1 MKKNL
6 FIRTAAALMAV
17 SMMFSA
23 FSCSSSGDAD
33 TSARQTAEKV
43 MSNAYKCREI
53 NNSVMF
59 SEFGNIF
66 PVNDGR
72 YVFSGKGSES
82 GQTEIYVSDSSFS
95 TFDKI
100 EPDIKEP
107 ENGSI
112 NVFVSAACDGKIFA
126 LVSTTDYGDVKMP
139 DYDDPEFNP
148 DTFDFEALHQAAKYS
163 YEIIEMDTAGNIISR
178 SPVESKSEYENIDE
192 NGLNTGMSISD
203 VTALKGDR
211 VLLNLNMQD
220 YTSRYVILSADGK
233 FGDEV
238 SITDG
243 SIMGSFTDN
252 NGNLVAMI
260 TEDWETYQIKSFDS
274 QTLNAGETVQISNQA
289 DGLYGIKMFQGVND
303 YLCFAVASNAMYGV
317 KTDGSMEEVIN
328 WVDSDMNGDTIK
340 AGIANDDGTFT
351 VFINDWDNNVTGFCC
366 LEKRDASELANT
378 AIINLGVMYQSR
390 DISKMITA
398 FNKLGDNVRINVVD
412 YSEFDDYANG
422 KSGEEQ
428 LKLDIIAGK
437 APDMVICNSTNMINS
452 FSSKGVFV
460 DLYDYLDKDENLSR
474 DDILPNAI
482 ESGEVDGKLL
492 SLSPTFYVQT
502 LAAKKKFVDKEN
514 WTVNEMI
521 DVYNSLPDE
530 MRFFQDKNTKEN
542 AFNTL
547 YNGADLIDFSTNT
560 CNFDSDEFKKLLEFC
575 NNFDETV
582 ENTESSGYD
591 ENEFNESELA
601 IHDDK
606 ALLMSVFFF
615 DQFEYAHLRYANFGE
630 DMSFVG
636 YPSDDGR
643 GALYLPC
650 ECFAVMDSSKNKD
663 ACWKFISSFFT
674 MEFYEKNLSSFA
686 GFMSYRPAFENQ
698 LDSAMSKPFSMVNG
712 KKEERDD
719 YAYYAGEMVKIDPI
733 SQEERDRLEDYILS
747 AKPGSGYADNINSI
761 INEEVQACFKG
772 EKDVEETAYLLQ
784 SRLSIYLSEQS

>member
-6 FIRTAAALMAV
+6 FIRTAAAIMAV

-33 TSARQTAEKV
+33 TSARQTAENI

-112 NVFVSAACDGKIFA
+112 DVFVSAACDGKIFA

-178 SPVESKSEYENIDE
+178 NPVESKSEYENIDE

-274 QTLNAGETVQISNQA
+274 QTLSAGETVQISNQT

-303 YLCFAVASNAMYGV
+303 YICFAAASNAMYGV

-328 WVDSDMNGDTIK
+328 WVASDMNGDTIK

-351 VFINDWDNNVTGFCC
+351 VFINDWDNNVTGFCR
-366 LEKRDASELANT
+366 LEKRDASEIAKT
-378 AIINLGVMYQSR
+378 SIINLGAMYQSG
-390 DISKMITA
+390 DIAQMITA

-460 DLYDYLDKDENLSR
+460 DLYNYLDKDENLGR

-482 ESGEVDGKLL
+482 ESGEVNGKLL

-502 LAAKKKFVDKEN
+502 LAAKKKFIDKEN
-514 WTVNEMI
+514 WTLDEMI
-521 DVYNSLPDE
+521 DVYNNLPDE
-530 MRFFQDKNTKEN
+530 MRFFKRNNTKDEV
-542 AFNTL
+542 FRTL
-547 YNGADLIDFSTNT
+547 YYGTNLIDFSKNT
-560 CNFDSDEFKKLLEFC
+560 CNFDSDEFKKLLTFC
-575 NNFDETV
+575 NNFDEVV
-582 ENTESSGYD
+582 ETDDESGMMD
-591 ENEFNESELA
+591 ENEFNETETA

-606 ALLMSVFFF
+606 ALLTTVVLF
-615 DQFEYAHLRYANFGE
+615 DPFEYAHMRYANFGE
-630 DMSFVG
+630 DISFVG

-643 GALYLPC
+643 GASYKPYQ
-650 ECFAVMDSSKNKD
+650 CFAIMDSSKNKD
-663 ACWKFISSFFT
+663 DCWKFISSFFT
-674 MEFYEKNLSSFA
+674 ETFYEKSLTFFS
-686 GFMSYRPAFENQ
+686 GFMSYRPAFEKQ
-698 LDSAMSKPFSMVNG
+698 LDSAMSKPFNIVNG

-719 YAYYAGEMVKIDPI
+719 YA
-733 SQEERDRLEDYILS
+733 
-747 AKPGSGYADNINSI
+747 
-761 INEEVQACFKG
+761 
-772 EKDVEETAYLLQ
+772 
-784 SRLSIYLSEQS
+784 